1 MATTTSHP
9 TRAGVSIRSAPE
21 AGTRLTPA
29 AYWLSGALALI
40 GAAGMAATIFV
51 AGVLRGL
58 PAMNGSARGTALV
71 LLVITFPVLVVA
83 MLLAARAGS
92 VAAVVAWIGALAH
105 LLYNSVLFLFAT
117 PFNSLFLLY
126 LAMFSLALFS
136 VVTVVRQVNVEDLR
150 ARFSSRLPVRAIAGY
165 ILLIV
170 ALNAVAWLRGIIP
183 GLFTSGSPSFLD
195 GTGLTTSPIYIQ
207 DLAFWLPLM
216 TLAAVWLWRRN
227 GWGYLVAGSML
238 VMWTIEGVTVA
249 TDQWMGY
256 AADPSSPAIAVFMVP
271 VFLVLAVASLVSLSL
286 YFRDLA
292 GWRVP
297 TIGARGASGAA

>member
-40 GAAGMAATIFV
+40 GAAGMVATIFV
-51 AGVLRGL
+51 PGVLRGL

-71 LLVITFPVLVVA
+71 LLLITFPVLVVA
-83 MLLAARAGS
+83 MLLAARGS

-126 LAMFSLALFS
+126 LAMLSLALFS

-150 ARFSSRLPVRAIAGY
+150 ARFSSRLPVRAIASY
-165 ILLIV
+165 VLLIV
-170 ALNAVAWLRGIIP
+170 ALNAIAWLRGIIP
-183 GLFTSGSPSFLD
+183 GLFTSGPPPFLD

-216 TLAAVWLWRRN
+216 TVAAVWLWRRN
-227 GWGYLVAGSML
+227 GWGYLVLGSML

-256 AADPSSPAIAVFMVP
+256 AADPSSPAIAAFMVP

-286 YFRDLA
+286 FFRDLA
-292 GWRVP
+292 GSRVP
-297 TIGARGASGAA
+297 TIGGRGASGAA